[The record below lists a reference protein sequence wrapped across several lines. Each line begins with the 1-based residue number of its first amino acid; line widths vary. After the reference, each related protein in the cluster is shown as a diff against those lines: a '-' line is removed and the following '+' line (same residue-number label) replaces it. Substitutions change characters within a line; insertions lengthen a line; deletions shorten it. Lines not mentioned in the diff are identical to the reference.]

1 MAPPVVVSS
10 SKPLHPPLIAVG
22 FGWVYSD
29 LIQLNMA
36 SFQKNASTGNFEY
49 VPQNKREPGLEG
61 VAITGLGGPDLN
73 LDGDG
78 LCLDGVA
85 EASL

>member
-1 MAPPVVVSS
+1 
-10 SKPLHPPLIAVG
+10 
-22 FGWVYSD
+22 
-29 LIQLNMA
+29 MA

-49 VPQNKREPGLEG
+49 VPQNKREAGLEG